1 MNKAIQEFFVSLDIF
16 DWSIIAVVVIG
27 LSTAWISGYFKARRI
42 QKKGTKWEIV
52 RHELMWATINI
63 VVSAFTLG
71 ALKTYL
77 AGQGFIL
84 FNPEPAP
91 SWVIAAEFIVYFF
104 LFDTWFYWGHRL
116 MHMEP
121 VYRWT
126 HKTHH
131 FSTTVTPLSSLS
143 VNPVEAF
150 INGSFTPLFYL
161 VVTALAGGF
170 VGISPIHGATIPLI
184 TISTIMMGFYVH
196 SGFEFLPRWWNKSWL
211 TKWFISATFHD
222 QHHQYFIG
230 NFGGYTTIWDR
241 LCGTMRKNFE
251 ADFEKITTR
260 PITRQKAKM
269 PADNTTEEQAAT
281 A

>member
-1 MNKAIQEFFVSLDIF
+1 MIKALQAFFSSLEIL
-16 DWSIIAVVVIG
+16 DWSIIAVLVMG
-27 LSTAWISGYFKARRI
+27 LATAWISGYFKARRI
-42 QKKGTKWEIV
+42 QKKGTKWIIV
-52 RHELMWATINI
+52 RHEVMWATINLL
-63 VVSAFTLG
+63 VSAFTLG

-77 AGQGFIL
+77 TGHGYIL

-91 SWVIAAEFIVYFF
+91 WRVIGAEFSIYFF

-121 VYRWT
+121 IYTWT

-161 VVTALAGGF
+161 VVTLLAGGLI
-170 VGISPIHGATIPLI
+170 GISPIHGATIPLI
-184 TISTIMMGFYVH
+184 TFSTILMGFYVH

-241 LCGTMRKNFE
+241 ICGTMRKNFE
-251 ADFEKITTR
+251 ADFEKITSR
-260 PITRQKAKM
+260 PLERRSIAHKDK
-269 PADNTTEEQAAT
+269 AT
-281 A
+281 AAEG